1 MPKIFHFL
9 KTKIE
14 IMKTIKSAKNNK
26 LEKFFII

>member
-1 MPKIFHFL
+1 L